1 MTENTT
7 TLCPLESDD
16 LGDHDDDRAILE
28 LLTELAGEW
37 ATTAYLGRA
46 GGFEALVPMGTDG
59 RPRAMRALRRLERA
73 GLVELENDHAVF
85 YRWRVVDYA
94 AARAALEA
102 SR

>member
-16 LGDHDDDRAILE
+16 LGDHDDDRAVLE
-28 LLTELAGEW
+28 LLGEVAGEW
-37 ATTAYLGRA
+37 ATTAYVA
-46 GGFEALVPMGTDG
+46 GAAGFAFAHPMGTDG
-59 RPRAMRALRRLERA
+59 RPRAMRALRRLERV